1 MTPTRI
7 AIATDAWHP
16 QVNGVVTTLERTAA
30 ELEALGFEVLVL
42 NPGLF
47 HTVPCPSYPSIRLAI
62 VPRRGVAEHLRGF
75 APHAVHIATEG
86 PIGHAV
92 RRYCLKAGL
101 RFTSSYHTQF
111 PEYLRLRWP
120 VPVDW
125 TYAYLRRFHGSAC
138 STLVPTVSL
147 RERLA
152 AHGFRNVVVWVRG
165 VDTGLFHPREKG
177 FLDAPRPIAMYVGRI
192 AIEKNLEAFLSL
204 DLPGSKFVV
213 GDGPAREALAHRYPE
228 ARFVGYRHGEDLAAY
243 LAAADVFVLPSRTDT
258 FGLVLLEAMA
268 SGVPVAAYP
277 VPGPSDVVIQNRTG
291 VLHEDL
297 QRATLEALRLGG
309 EGCIAHAR
317 RYSWR
322 RSAEAFATLIEPA
335 GPSATSGPF
344 G

>member
-1 MTPTRI
+1 MAGRRI

-30 ELEALGFEVLVL
+30 ELRVLGFEVLVL
-42 NPGLF
+42 HPGLF
-47 HTVPCPSYPSIRLAI
+47 RTVPCPSYPSIRLALA
-62 VPRRGVAEHLRGF
+62 PARTAGARLRAF
-75 APHAVHIATEG
+75 APHAVHVATEG

-92 RRYCLKAGL
+92 RRYCLGAGL
-101 RFTSSYHTQF
+101 SFTTSYHTQF

-120 VPVDW
+120 VPLSL
-125 TYAYLRRFHGSAC
+125 TYAYLRRFHGPARL
-138 STLVPTVSL
+138 TLVPTVSV
-147 RERLA
+147 RERLE
-152 AHGFRNVVVWVRG
+152 AHEFHNVVVWARG
-165 VDTGLFHPREKG
+165 VDTGLFHPRDKG

-213 GDGPAREALAHRYPE
+213 GDGPARGALAERYPE

-243 LAAADVFVLPSRTDT
+243 LAAADVFVFPSRTDT

-268 SGVPVAAYP
+268 SGVPIAAYP

-297 QRATLEALRLGG
+297 QRATLEALDLGA
-309 EGCIAHAR
+309 EACVAHAR
-317 RYSWR
+317 SFSWR
-322 RSAEAFATLIEPA
+322 RSAEAFIALLDPA
-335 GPSATSGPF
+335 GA
-344 G
+344 

>member
-1 MTPTRI
+1 VPELPLYPAR
-7 AIATDAWHP
+7 H
-16 QVNGVVTTLERTAA
+16 RA
-30 ELEALGFEVLVL
+30 EAG
-42 NPGLF
+42 GRG
-47 HTVPCPSYPSIRLAI
+47 RLS
-62 VPRRGVAEHLRGF
+62 EF

-92 RRYCLKAGL
+92 RRYCLRAGL

-125 TYAYLRRFHGSAC
+125 TYAYLRRFHGSARL
-138 STLVPTVSL
+138 TLVPTVL
-147 RERLA
+147 FRERLA
-152 AHGFRNVVVWVRG
+152 AHGFRNVVVWARG
-165 VDTGLFHPREKG
+165 VDTSLFHPRDKG

-204 DLPGSKFVV
+204 ALPGSKFVV
-213 GDGPAREALAHRYPE
+213 GDGPARERLAHRYPE
-228 ARFVGYRHGEDLAAY
+228 ARFFGYRHGEDLAAY
-243 LAAADVFVLPSRTDT
+243 LAAADVLVFPSRTDT

-297 QRATLEALRLGG
+297 QRATLGALELGG
-309 EGCIAHAR
+309 EECIAHAR
-317 RYSWR
+317 RYSWH

-335 GPSATSGPF
+335 GPSAMSGPF